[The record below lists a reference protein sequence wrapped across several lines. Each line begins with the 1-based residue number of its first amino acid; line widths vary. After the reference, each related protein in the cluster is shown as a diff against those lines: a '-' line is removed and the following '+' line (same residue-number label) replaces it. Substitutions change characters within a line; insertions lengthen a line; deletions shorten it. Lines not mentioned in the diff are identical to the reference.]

1 VHDAAV
7 VLFYDRGGKH
17 SLYAFVEGTGALSE
31 GQLRDD
37 LAHNL
42 REVPPPEQIQISAAL
57 PRDQGGAIRT
67 EMLQLIASNQLDQV
81 EQLTRDKE
89 ERGIVARVVA
99 ERRNFADKF

>member
-1 VHDAAV
+1 
-7 VLFYDRGGKH
+7 
-17 SLYAFVEGTGALSE
+17 
-31 GQLRDD
+31 
-37 LAHNL
+37 
-42 REVPPPEQIQISAAL
+42 L